1 MRYTIA
7 VLRLL
12 SSSSITNP
20 ILFELFD
27 GGATEINAAVDVVNE
42 SLPSLQT
49 VEMWLQSVGVQPRR
63 TFVHH
68 LPTGLHHVG
77 VVLLM
82 TFHVVLQNLSY
93 THTHTAIDTLLS
105 HNKTTTY
112 PVMCL
117 FPLSV
122 ALCDHNPPTL
132 QTDRQTDGQTSCCS
146 TSETCYARQQ
156 YVALKTDKVTKC
168 TSDNASMILTTF

>member
-49 VEMWLQSVGVQPRR
+49 VEM
-63 TFVHH
+63 
-68 LPTGLHHVG
+68 
-77 VVLLM
+77 
-82 TFHVVLQNLSY
+82 
-93 THTHTAIDTLLS
+93 
-105 HNKTTTY
+105 
-112 PVMCL
+112 
-117 FPLSV
+117 
-122 ALCDHNPPTL
+122 
-132 QTDRQTDGQTSCCS
+132 
-146 TSETCYARQQ
+146 
-156 YVALKTDKVTKC
+156 
-168 TSDNASMILTTF
+168 